1 MREIIRNLIKPQMGK
16 RLFMVIF
23 GQVIMGCGVAV
34 MRLAALGT
42 DPFSAMMLGLTNHTP
57 LSYGTFCALGNVAFF
72 VIEFLLGKKYIGFGT
87 LANWFLLGYFVE
99 MFEWIFRLVGITAP
113 VGIPVRGVVLLLSI
127 VLVALSLSMYQSAD
141 IGSSPYDCLAPI
153 MRDRTPIPFF
163 ASRVLID
170 GAAAL
175 IAFLAGGTIGVGTI
189 FVFLLVGP
197 ITALFNRYV
206 FEKWI
211 TTSGNNDCQFGR

>member
-99 MFEWIFRLVGITAP
+99 LFEWIFRLVGITAP
-113 VGIPVRGVVLLLSI
+113 VGIPVRGVVLLLGI
-127 VLVALSLSMYQSAD
+127 VLVALSLLSLKDDKCRRA
-141 IGSSPYDCLAPI
+141 LAQLPELSGCQAHSTV
-153 MRDRTPIPFF
+153 MLSEVDRKVFK
-163 ASRVLID
+163 RL
-170 GAAAL
+170 
-175 IAFLAGGTIGVGTI
+175 GVGLTCD
-189 FVFLLVGP
+189 P
-197 ITALFNRYV
+197 C
-206 FEKWI
+206 KK
-211 TTSGNNDCQFGR
+211 

>member
-1 MREIIRNLIKPQMGK
+1 MPHVILSGIMREIIKNLIKPQMPK

-57 LSYGTFCALGNVAFF
+57 LSYGTFCALGNIAFF
-72 VIEFLLGKKYIGFGT
+72 VIEFLFGKKYIGFGT
-87 LANWFLLGYFVE
+87 LANWFLLGYFVDL
-99 MFEWIFRLVGITAP
+99 FVWIFGLLGWGTPDSV
-113 VGIPVRGVVLLLSI
+113 VFRGMILLTGI

-153 MRDRTPIPFF
+153 MRDYTPIPFF

-170 GAAAL
+170 GTAAL
-175 IAFLAGGTIGVGTI
+175 VAFLAGGTIGVGTI
-189 FVFLLVGP
+189 FVFLLIGP

-206 FEKWI
+206 FEKWV
-211 TTSGNNDCQFGR
+211 QV